1 MLKMNTMTK
10 IKGQN
15 LRIFVNGACIVAATQ
30 CQIQINGNA
39 EDSSTK
45 DTTGGFKQDAIVSK
59 SWNVSVDSLEATPGY
74 IKSLMNIIIAQQPVT
89 LKWDETAGAQNRV
102 GQGNSFARTGSAY
115 LTDLNLSTPNRQ
127 NSQLTLQFT
136 GSGPLTTI

>member
-1 MLKMNTMTK
+1 MAK

-15 LRIFVNGACIVAATQ
+15 LRIFVGGNCVAEATS

-45 DTTGGFKQDAIVSK
+45 DVTGAFAQESVVSK
-59 SWNVSVDSLEATPGY
+59 SWSVSVDSLECSPAN
-74 IKSLMNIIIAQQPVT
+74 IRASLRMIVAMQSVT
-89 LKWDETAGAQNRV
+89 LKWDQTAGAQNRV
-102 GQGNSFARTGSAY
+102 AQNATFARTGSAY

-127 NSQLTLQFT
+127 NSQLSLQFT
-136 GSGPLTTI
+136 GSGPITTI